1 VIASLLLSLRV
12 TLAALAVVIPAGAA
26 LGWWLARA
34 RSGWRRTIVDA
45 LVVLPM
51 VLPPSVLGYYLL
63 VLFGRHGVVGRVL
76 AEVFGVRL
84 VFTAAGAAL
93 AAGVV
98 AFPLMAKGAQAAFA
112 RVERELEEVARVH
125 GLSPWRVFR
134 EVTLPLAAP
143 GLAVAVTLA
152 ALRSLGEF
160 GATLV
165 FAGYAPGAT
174 DTAPLEIFMA
184 LQTGDDAR
192 AGRLVV
198 ALTALSVATTV
209 TLGWWTG
216 RETRRGTAP

>member
-12 TLAALAVVIPAGAA
+12 TLAALAVVVPAGVA
-26 LGWWLARA
+26 LGWWLARG
-34 RSGWRRTIVDA
+34 SGWRRTVVDA

-63 VLFGRHGVVGRVL
+63 VVFGRQGAVGRVL
-76 AEVFGVRL
+76 AEVFSVRL

-98 AFPLMAKGAQAAFA
+98 AFPLMAKGAEAAFA

-125 GLSPWRVFR
+125 GLSPWGVFR

-143 GLAVAVTLA
+143 GIAVAVTLA

-184 LQTGDDAR
+184 LQTGDDGR
-192 AGRLVV
+192 AGRLVL
-198 ALTALSVATTV
+198 ALTALSIATTV
-209 TLGWWTG
+209 GLAWW
-216 RETRRGTAP
+216 TRRGKAP

>member
-1 VIASLLLSLRV
+1 MIASLLLSLRV
-12 TLAALAVVIPAGAA
+12 TLAALAVVVPAGVA
-26 LGWWLARA
+26 LGWWLARG
-34 RSGWRRTIVDA
+34 SGWRRTVVDA

-63 VLFGRHGVVGRVL
+63 VVFGRQGAVGRVL

-98 AFPLMAKGAQAAFA
+98 AFPLMAKGAESAFA

-125 GLSPWRVFR
+125 GLSPWEVFR
-134 EVTLPLAAP
+134 AVTLPLAAP
-143 GLAVAVTLA
+143 GIAVAVTLA

-184 LQTGDDAR
+184 LQTGDDGR
-192 AGRLVV
+192 AGRLVL
-198 ALTALSVATTV
+198 ALTALSIATTV
-209 TLGWWTG
+209 GLAWW
-216 RETRRGTAP
+216 TRRGKAP

>member
-1 VIASLLLSLRV
+1 MSGPLLLSLRV
-12 TLAALAVVIPAGAA
+12 TLAALAVVAPAGVA
-26 LGWWLARA
+26 LGWWLARGRGWA
-34 RSGWRRTIVDA
+34 RAVVDA

-63 VLFGRHGVVGRVL
+63 LVFGRRGPVGSVL
-76 AEVFGVRL
+76 AEAFGVRL

-98 AFPLMAKGAQAAFA
+98 AFPLMAKGAEAAFA
-112 RVERELEEVARVH
+112 RVERELEEVARAN
-125 GLSPWRVFR
+125 GLGPWRVFR

-143 GLAVAVTLA
+143 GLAVAATLA
-152 ALRSLGEF
+152 GVRALGEF

-184 LQTGDDAR
+184 LQGGDDAR
-192 AGRLVV
+192 AGRLVL
-198 ALTALSVATTV
+198 ALTALSGASTAA
-209 TLGWWTG
+209 LAWWA
-216 RETRRGTAP
+216 RRDRSGGERP